1 MIKAKYKI
9 TGRICAGG
17 DSIPFYPELEDLEI
31 SPSAKEQNF
40 KSDKYGFDN
49 VKINAVNFKEHYL
62 EGTNLILV
70 LPDDSKLTVDIS
82 SYIDS
87 GLTDEQI
94 EAINN
99 MTFTIDDEN
108 LIIEY
113 DESVLDL
120 DFSIDGGN
128 LIIENNVDGVDF
140 NINQNGELEVL
151 Y

>member
-1 MIKAKYKI
+1 MIKAKYNL
-9 TGRICAGG
+9 TGRVYTGG
-17 DSIPFYPELEDLEI
+17 GSTPIYPELEDLEV

-40 KSDKYGFDN
+40 KSDKYGFNN
-49 VKINAVNFKEHYL
+49 VKINAVKIKEHYL

-70 LPDDSKLTVDIS
+70 LPDSSKLTLDIS
-82 SYIDS
+82 SYIDG
-87 GLTDEQI
+87 GLTEEQI

-99 MTFTIDDEN
+99 MTFTIDSEN

-113 DESVLDL
+113 DETVLDL
-120 DFSIDGGN
+120 DFSMDGEN
-128 LIIENNVDGVDF
+128 LTIENDVDGVDF